1 MKNKLTFNR
10 IVFFATLVLCTCMGT
25 VAYKNIVE
33 HNYVWLICDFIILVL
48 LYINAYLYG
57 KDNK

>member
-1 MKNKLTFNR
+1 MKNRLLFNR
-10 IVFFATLVLCTCMGT
+10 IVFFTTLVLCTFMGAS
-25 VAYKNIVE
+25 VYQNIVE
-33 HNYVWLICDFIILVL
+33 HDYAWVIGGFIILVL